1 MAPEV
6 VKCPLKA
13 HPDDNKMDTR
23 FHYNAV
29 VDTWAVGCMAYELIA
44 GTPPFMAE
52 TQQEVVNNINHKQV
66 RVVGCGVRVRVYGLG
81 GGHLHPPQAGAGSW
95 GGGLGFRD

>member
-66 RVVGCGVRVRVYGLG
+66 RESGSL
-81 GGHLHPPQAGAGSW
+81 LLLLLLLLFFLLLLSLLLLLIHPAWPLVDG
-95 GGGLGFRD
+95 